1 MKKVLAVVLALL
13 AVGGY
18 VFMNQYKKSGI
29 EEQLAASVVYEDAIK
44 GKALFIRNETT
55 FDVESAHVYSY
66 VDDEERVANKEKI
79 LALYTTQQERSTIER
94 ISQLEK
100 EIAETSVPMTSV
112 DTDNAAAV
120 EAELNKKAKEAS
132 KLIYQKDVEAL
143 ITLKKEIETL
153 KAPARDALGADEAVK
168 TLAAERDSLKK
179 QIASSCKEV
188 YSSMSGVFV
197 SFTDGMEAT
206 LTPDQYSL
214 LTPSKV
220 DEYIDNGGK
229 TKNTSQYKIVDNY
242 KWYAAMAVDAE
253 SVKELK
259 AGKTVNLRFPELS
272 LNTMEATIVSV
283 SPEADGRV
291 VVVCST
297 NYATSGIFTCR
308 SAEVELIK
316 KTYRGIRVDNSAIRI
331 VDDKKGVFVNNGG
344 IVKFKEVTVLINN
357 EEVAIIKNEG
367 TKNSLMY
374 NDKVILSG
382 RDIYDGKLLD

>member
-29 EEQLAASVVYEDAIK
+29 EEQLAASVVYEDAVK
-44 GKALFIRNETT
+44 GKALFVRDEAVYDI
-55 FDVESAHVYSY
+55 ESAHVYAY

-79 LALYTTQQERSTIER
+79 LALYTTQEERSAIER

-143 ITLKKEIETL
+143 RTLKKEIETL

-168 TLAAERDSLKK
+168 ALAQERDSLKK

-188 YSSMSGVFV
+188 YSAMSGLFV
-197 SFTDGMEAT
+197 SFTDGMEST
-206 LTPDQYSL
+206 LTPDTYSQ
-214 LTPSKV
+214 LTPSMV
-220 DEYIDNGGK
+220 DQYMESGGK

-253 SVKELK
+253 SVRELET
-259 AGKTVNLRFPELS
+259 GKTVSLRFPELS
-272 LNTMEATIVSV
+272 LDALEAKIVSI
-283 SPEADGRV
+283 SQEQDGRV

-297 NYATSGIFTCR
+297 NYAVEGIFSCR

-316 KTYRGIRVDNSAIRI
+316 KTYRGIRVDNRAIRI
-331 VDDKKGVFVNNGG
+331 VDDKKGVYVNNGG

-357 EEVAIIKNEG
+357 DEVAIIKNEG

-382 RDIYDGKLLD
+382 RDLYDGKLLD